1 MKRLLPLFLFL
12 SMASASAGSCM
23 DLESCVKLSSSI
35 TGKEYLLPP
44 KLNGKVNITK
54 GIKLNKSNAE
64 VITASLLNQNG
75 YTRVP
80 LQGNIYKVISSRDVR
95 YNPTQEF
102 DASKEEV
109 PSVPKYD
116 DYFMMKYKGIHPELT
131 TNITRSIRPFMSRYG
146 RIIDMKSTG
155 MVIVQ
160 DTGTNLH
167 RIYSIIKDADIKPTK
182 QMLKDLRAAKKQY
195 QKVSLAKAKAQSCN
209 KSK

>member
-1 MKRLLPLFLFL
+1 
-12 SMASASAGSCM
+12 MASASASNCM
-23 DLESCVKLSSSI
+23 DLESCIKLSSSL

-44 KLNGKVNITK
+44 KLKGKVNITK
-54 GIKLNKSNAE
+54 GIKLNSSNAE
-64 VITASLLNQNG
+64 FIISSLLNQNG

-95 YNPTQEF
+95 YNPTKEF
-102 DASKEEV
+102 SASKEQAPE
-109 PSVPKYD
+109 VPKYD

-160 DTGTNLH
+160 DTGSNLH
-167 RIYSIIKDADIKPTK
+167 RIYSIIKDADIEPSK
-182 QMLKDLRAAKKQY
+182 QMLKELRAAKKQY
-195 QKVSLAKAKAQSCN
+195 QKVSLAKAKAQSCQN
-209 KSK
+209 TK